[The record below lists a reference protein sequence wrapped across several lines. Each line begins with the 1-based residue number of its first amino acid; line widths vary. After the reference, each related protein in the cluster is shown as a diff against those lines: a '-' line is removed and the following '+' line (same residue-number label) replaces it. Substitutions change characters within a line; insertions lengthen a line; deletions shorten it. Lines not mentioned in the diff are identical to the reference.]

1 MKEDAPDDVV
11 LGLGSLI
18 YTLPGL
24 SSAGALQVF
33 RRGFFLSTVLVM
45 VQSFALFFY
54 LFAQVGIKFKSPGGE
69 MLHKIA
75 LDGPRLFCLPLVFLI

>member
-24 SSAGALQVF
+24 SSAQFFGGA
-33 RRGFFLSTVLVM
+33 FFSPWCKVL
-45 VQSFALFFY
+45 LFFY
-54 LFAQVGIKFKSPGGE
+54 LFAQVGIKFKSPAGE

-75 LDGPRLFCLPLVFLI
+75 LDGPRLFWLPLVFLI